1 MMTFLTAFLAIL
13 GLGLLDSLNPF
24 SIAACAVV
32 IAGQQSLGRG
42 LAFIIATF
50 LVYFLTGVALV
61 TGWVELVIALK
72 PLIKPWMKLAFWL
85 VLALICLIGAIILW
99 RRPPMG
105 DSKAVKQPSSVA
117 IIGVFLFALGSTL
130 SDMPTALPYFG
141 AIPIMVATDANMLG
155 LLAWLAFYSLLYVS
169 PLMVLLAYRLIAHKQ
184 FEPLIG
190 KINRLMDWT
199 IRRLSPALLVPC
211 GVWASYEAYRVYL
224 AL

>member
-61 TGWVELVIALK
+61 TGWAELLIAFK
-72 PLIKPWMKLAFWL
+72 PMIKPWMKLALWL
-85 VLALICLIGAIILW
+85 VLALSCFIGAIILW

-105 DSKAVKQPSSVA
+105 EGKAVKQPSSAA
-117 IIGVFLFALGSTL
+117 IIGVFLFALGATL
-130 SDMPTALPYFG
+130 SDMPTAFPYFG
-141 AIPIMVATDANMLG
+141 AIPIMVATGANLLG

-169 PLMVLLAYRLIAHKQ
+169 PLILLLAYRLIAHQK

-190 KINRLMDWT
+190 RINRFMDWS
-199 IRRLSPALLVPC
+199 IRRLSPAILMPC
-211 GVWASYEAYRVYL
+211 GAWASYETYRVYL